1 MTRLDGRVALVT
13 GAGRYRGIGRAIVL
27 RLAEEGADIVVTA
40 RQRDP
45 STFPAHEQEMGW
57 KGIESVAEEVRG
69 MGRRA
74 LALDCDVTDKE
85 DLQRTVDAAVA
96 ELGGIDILVNNAAL
110 PSLAGAAPILEMTD
124 ENWYET
130 VDVNLHGLYHTIRA
144 VGREMVKGGGGSIIN
159 ISSTAGRIGIPNYGA
174 YCATKWAMHGLT
186 QQLAL
191 ELAKDNIRVNIV
203 CPRLHRHRHDGRHLR
218 PLRRGRRRRAG
229 HLQGRHPPR
238 APHGPP
244 GHRRGAGR
252 RRRLPRLGRFVLH
265 DGPGAQRRRR
275 QPHGLIASLDSHPP
289 TRRRPA
295 CRSAT

>member
-1 MTRLDGRVALVT
+1 MTRLEGRVALVT

-27 RLAEEGADIVVTA
+27 RLAEEGADVVVTA
-40 RQRDP
+40 RARDA
-45 STFPAHEQEMGW
+45 STFPPHEQEMGW

-74 LALDCDVTDKE
+74 LAVDCDVTDKD

-96 ELGGIDILVNNAAL
+96 GLGKIDILVNNAAL
-110 PSLAGAAPILEMTD
+110 PSEAGAAPILEMTD

-191 ELAKDNIRVNIV
+191 ELARQNIRVNIV
-203 CPRLHRHRHDGRHLR
+203 CPGSTDTDMMDGTF
-218 PLRRGRRRRAG
+218 GRYDEVAGQEPGTSKAAIRRA
-229 HLQGRHPPR
+229 LLMGRQ
-238 APHGPP
+238 ATVEEQAAVVAFLASDDSSYMTGQ
-244 GHRRGAGR
+244 A
-252 RRRLPRLGRFVLH
+252 LNV
-265 DGPGAQRRRR
+265 DGGSRM
-275 QPHGLIASLDSHPP
+275 D
-289 TRRRPA
+289 
-295 CRSAT
+295 

>member
-1 MTRLDGRVALVT
+1 MTRLEGRVALVT

-74 LALDCDVTDKE
+74 LAIDCDVTDKD
-85 DLQRTVDAAVA
+85 DLQRTVDAVVA
-96 ELGGIDILVNNAAL
+96 ELGGINILVNNAAL

-144 VGREMVKGGGGSIIN
+144 VGREMVKGGGGSIVN

-203 CPRLHRHRHDGRHLR
+203 CPGSTDTDMMDGTFGRYDEVAGMEPGTSKAAIRARLLMGRQATVEEQAAVVAFLASDDSSYMTGQALNVDGGSRM
-218 PLRRGRRRRAG
+218 
-229 HLQGRHPPR
+229 
-238 APHGPP
+238 
-244 GHRRGAGR
+244 
-252 RRRLPRLGRFVLH
+252 
-265 DGPGAQRRRR
+265 D
-275 QPHGLIASLDSHPP
+275 
-289 TRRRPA
+289 
-295 CRSAT
+295 

>member
-74 LALDCDVTDKE
+74 LALDCDVTSKD

-203 CPRLHRHRHDGRHLR
+203 CPGSTDTDMMDGTF
-218 PLRRGRRRRAG
+218 GRYDEVAGAEPGTSKAAIRRA
-229 HLQGRHPPR
+229 LLMGRQ
-238 APHGPP
+238 ATVEEQAAVVAFLASDDSSYMTGQ
-244 GHRRGAGR
+244 A
-252 RRRLPRLGRFVLH
+252 LNV
-265 DGPGAQRRRR
+265 DGGSRM
-275 QPHGLIASLDSHPP
+275 D
-289 TRRRPA
+289 
-295 CRSAT
+295 

>member
-57 KGIESVAEEVRG
+57 RGIESVAEEVRG

-74 LALDCDVTDKE
+74 LAVDCDVTDKD

-96 ELGGIDILVNNAAL
+96 ELGKIDILVNNAAL
-110 PSLAGAAPILEMTD
+110 PSEAGAAPILEMTD

-144 VGREMVKGGGGSIIN
+144 VGREMVKGGGGSIVN

-191 ELAKDNIRVNIV
+191 ELAKDKIRVNIV
-203 CPRLHRHRHDGRHLR
+203 CPGSTDTDMMDGTF
-218 PLRRGRRRRAG
+218 GRYDEVAG
-229 HLQGRHPPR
+229 
-238 APHGPP
+238 
-244 GHRRGAGR
+244 
-252 RRRLPRLGRFVLH
+252 
-265 DGPGAQRRRR
+265 
-275 QPHGLIASLDSHPP
+275 LDSG
-289 TRRRPA
+289 TSKAAIRARLLMGRQ
-295 CRSAT
+295 ATVEEQAAVVAFLASDDSSYMTGQALNVDGGSRMD

>member
-1 MTRLDGRVALVT
+1 MTRLEGRVALVT

-27 RLAEEGADIVVTA
+27 RLAEEGADVVVTA

-74 LALDCDVTDKE
+74 LAIDCDVTDKD

-144 VGREMVKGGGGSIIN
+144 VGREMVKGGRGSIIN

-191 ELAKDNIRVNIV
+191 ELARDNIRVNIV
-203 CPRLHRHRHDGRHLR
+203 CPGSTDTDMMDGTF
-218 PLRRGRRRRAG
+218 GRYDEVAGAEPGTSKAAIRRA
-229 HLQGRHPPR
+229 LLMGRQ
-238 APHGPP
+238 ATVEEQAAVVAFLASDDSSYMTGQ
-244 GHRRGAGR
+244 A
-252 RRRLPRLGRFVLH
+252 LNV
-265 DGPGAQRRRR
+265 DGGSRM
-275 QPHGLIASLDSHPP
+275 D
-289 TRRRPA
+289 
-295 CRSAT
+295 

>member
-1 MTRLDGRVALVT
+1 MTRLAGRVALVT

-27 RLAEEGADIVVTA
+27 RLAEEGADVVVTA
-40 RQRDP
+40 RARDA
-45 STFPAHEQEMGW
+45 STFPPHEQEMGW

-74 LALDCDVTDKE
+74 LAVDCDVTDKD

-96 ELGGIDILVNNAAL
+96 EFGGIDILVNNAAL
-110 PSLAGAAPILEMTD
+110 PSEAGAAPILEMTD

-191 ELAKDNIRVNIV
+191 ELARQNIRVNIV
-203 CPRLHRHRHDGRHLR
+203 CPGSTDTDMMDGTF
-218 PLRRGRRRRAG
+218 GRYDEVAGQEPGTSKAAIRRA
-229 HLQGRHPPR
+229 LLMGRQ
-238 APHGPP
+238 ATVEEQAAVVAFLASDDSSYMTGQ
-244 GHRRGAGR
+244 A
-252 RRRLPRLGRFVLH
+252 LNV
-265 DGPGAQRRRR
+265 DGGSRM
-275 QPHGLIASLDSHPP
+275 D
-289 TRRRPA
+289 
-295 CRSAT
+295 

>member
-1 MTRLDGRVALVT
+1 MTRLEGRVALVT

-45 STFPAHEQEMGW
+45 STFPPHEQEMGW
-57 KGIESVAEEVRG
+57 KGVESVAEEVRG

-74 LALDCDVTDKE
+74 LAIDCDVTDKD
-85 DLQRTVDAAVA
+85 DLQRTVDSAVA
-96 ELGGIDILVNNAAL
+96 ELGGIHILVNNAAL
-110 PSLAGAAPILEMTD
+110 PSEAGAAPILEMTD

-203 CPRLHRHRHDGRHLR
+203 CPGSTDTDMMDGTF
-218 PLRRGRRRRAG
+218 GRYDEVAGAEPGTSKAAIRRA
-229 HLQGRHPPR
+229 LLMGRQ
-238 APHGPP
+238 ATVEEQAAVVAFLASDDSSYMTGQ
-244 GHRRGAGR
+244 A
-252 RRRLPRLGRFVLH
+252 LNV
-265 DGPGAQRRRR
+265 DGGSRM
-275 QPHGLIASLDSHPP
+275 D
-289 TRRRPA
+289 
-295 CRSAT
+295 

>member
-27 RLAEEGADIVVTA
+27 RLAEEGADVVVTA
-40 RQRDP
+40 RARDA
-45 STFPAHEQEMGW
+45 SSFPPHEQEMGW

-74 LALDCDVTDKE
+74 LAVDCDVTDKD

-110 PSLAGAAPILEMTD
+110 PSEAGAAPILEMTD

-191 ELAKDNIRVNIV
+191 ELARQNIRVNIV
-203 CPRLHRHRHDGRHLR
+203 CPGSTDTDMMDGTF
-218 PLRRGRRRRAG
+218 GRYDEVAGQQPGTSKAAIRRA
-229 HLQGRHPPR
+229 LLMGRQ
-238 APHGPP
+238 ATVEEQAAVVAFLASDDSSYMTGQ
-244 GHRRGAGR
+244 A
-252 RRRLPRLGRFVLH
+252 LNV
-265 DGPGAQRRRR
+265 DGGSRM
-275 QPHGLIASLDSHPP
+275 D
-289 TRRRPA
+289 
-295 CRSAT
+295 

>member
-1 MTRLDGRVALVT
+1 MTRLEGRVALVT

-27 RLAEEGADIVVTA
+27 RLAEEGADVVVTA
-40 RQRDP
+40 RARDA
-45 STFPAHEQEMGW
+45 SSFPPHEQEMGW

-74 LALDCDVTDKE
+74 LAVDCDVTDKD

-110 PSLAGAAPILEMTD
+110 PSEAGAAPILEMTD

-191 ELAKDNIRVNIV
+191 ELARQNIRVNIV
-203 CPRLHRHRHDGRHLR
+203 CPGSTDTDMMDGTF
-218 PLRRGRRRRAG
+218 GRYDEVAGQEPGTSKAAIRRA
-229 HLQGRHPPR
+229 LLMGRQ
-238 APHGPP
+238 ATVEEQAAVVAFLASDEASYITGQT
-244 GHRRGAGR
+244 
-252 RRRLPRLGRFVLH
+252 FNV
-265 DGPGAQRRRR
+265 DG
-275 QPHGLIASLDSHPP
+275 GLVMQ
-289 TRRRPA
+289 
-295 CRSAT
+295 

>member
-45 STFPAHEQEMGW
+45 STFPPHEQEMGW
-57 KGIESVAEEVRG
+57 RGIESVAEEVRG

-74 LALDCDVTDKE
+74 LALDCDVTDKD
-85 DLQRTVDAAVA
+85 DLQGAVDAAVA
-96 ELGGIDILVNNAAL
+96 ELGGIHILVNNAAL
-110 PSLAGAAPILEMTD
+110 PSEAGAAPILEMTD

-144 VGREMVKGGGGSIIN
+144 VGREMVKGGGGSIVN

-203 CPRLHRHRHDGRHLR
+203 CPGSTDTDMMDGTFGRYDEVGGMEPGTSKAAIRARLLMGRQATVEEQAAVVAFLASDDSSYMTGQALNVDGGSRM
-218 PLRRGRRRRAG
+218 
-229 HLQGRHPPR
+229 
-238 APHGPP
+238 
-244 GHRRGAGR
+244 
-252 RRRLPRLGRFVLH
+252 
-265 DGPGAQRRRR
+265 D
-275 QPHGLIASLDSHPP
+275 
-289 TRRRPA
+289 
-295 CRSAT
+295 